1 MEIPKNST
9 IFHILKKILKFLLFL
24 LILYIVFNIIIYF
37 FLFTREKNHRGYKMN
52 TLSERNSYAIGGV
65 LMTNYFLPF
74 MIIGTIKSFFK
85 G

>member
-1 MEIPKNST
+1 MKLPKLST
-9 IFHILKKILKFLLFL
+9 ITQSLKKILKYL
-24 LILYIVFNIIIYF
+24 LILYVVFNIIIYF
-37 FLFTREKNHRGYKMN
+37 YLFTREINHRGYKMN

-65 LMTNYFLPF
+65 LMANFFLPF

>member
-1 MEIPKNST
+1 MKLPKLAT
-9 IFHILKKILKFLLFL
+9 ITQSLKKILKFLLFL
-24 LILYIVFNIIIYF
+24 LILYVVFNIIIYF
-37 FLFTREKNHRGYKMN
+37 YLFTREKNHRGYKMN

-65 LMTNYFLPF
+65 LMTNFFLPF

>member
-1 MEIPKNST
+1 MKLPKLST
-9 IFHILKKILKFLLFL
+9 ITQLLKKILKYLLFL
-24 LILYIVFNIIIYF
+24 LILYVVFNIIIYF
-37 FLFTREKNHRGYKMN
+37 YLFTREKNHRGYKMN

-65 LMTNYFLPF
+65 LMTNFFLPF